1 MGTIHEV
8 CGRLTL
14 DALIVFPVIF
24 GMLWKSVRAP
34 LTDKIFVV
42 CVKSKQSDRV
52 GFTVLSILESVI
64 GSVNATLEKYQFS
77 QEDLKL
83 ALCAIVAMLEGSSV
97 ELISGASIFN
107 GMVKLASSKAKSWSG
122 SENKLNLHCGGQTGT
137 TSCRS
142 VRVCINST
150 TIVSLVSLFVP
161 GWSEVHHNDCGFF
174 AFSILR
180 SQAVFAC
187 DCWMTEPIVSAWRS
201 FDESDV

>member
-1 MGTIHEV
+1 
-8 CGRLTL
+8 
-14 DALIVFPVIF
+14 
-24 GMLWKSVRAP
+24 MLWKSVRAP

-64 GSVNATLEKYQFS
+64 GSVNAALEKDQFS

-83 ALCAIVAMLEGSSV
+83 AICFIVAMLEGSSV

-122 SENKLNLHCGGQTGT
+122 SENKLNLHCVGQTGT
-137 TSCRS
+137 TLCRS
-142 VRVCINST
+142 VRVSINST

-161 GWSEVHHNDCGFF
+161 GWSEVHHNDSGFF

-180 SQAVFAC
+180 SQAVFAS
-187 DCWMTEPIVSAWRS
+187 DGWMAEPIVSAWRS